1 MINLL
6 LRIIINI
13 LLELLLFLRYITMSR
28 INISLV
34 FLRTKIRKIGAKN
47 RQLPKNT
54 PTDKVGNV
62 KRKAYIC
69 YELTAEKMSRPKP
82 LVAL

>member
-1 MINLL
+1 
-6 LRIIINI
+6 
-13 LLELLLFLRYITMSR
+13 MSR

-34 FLRTKIRKIGAKN
+34 FLRTKIQKIGAKD

-62 KRKAYIC
+62 KRRHTYA
-69 YELTAEKMSRPKP
+69 MSLLLKKCR
-82 LVAL
+82 ALNP